1 MVFDSLLPVF
11 LSTER
16 PAIRPPTSLPFQ
28 FADGFGYDTK
38 TIGAILSI
46 QGVYSMV
53 STFFFF
59 PLIVKKLG
67 PLQLFKLISISYPLL
82 YVATPYL
89 VFLPDT
95 LRMAGIYAVVVWK
108 CTLSTL
114 AYPSNTIL
122 LSNSAP
128 TTLSLGTING
138 VAASTAS
145 LSRTAGPAISGLLY
159 AVGLENGYSGLVW
172 WATAVVTI
180 GGAYLSF
187 AITEPRGRLDEKEST
202 ESATA
207 GPSTARDSSEGLP
220 KPPAVA

>member
-11 LSTER
+11 LSTAR
-16 PAIRPPTSLPFQ
+16 PTPRPPTHLPFQ

-38 TIGAILSI
+38 TIGFILSV
-46 QGVYSMV
+46 QGVYSMT
-53 STFFFF
+53 STYFLF
-59 PLIVKKLG
+59 PRVAEKLG
-67 PLQLFKLISISYPLL
+67 ALGLFKLISISYPML
-82 YVATPYL
+82 YIATPYL

-95 LRMAGIYAVVVWK
+95 LRMAGIYGIVVWK

-145 LSRTAGPAISGLLY
+145 LSRAAGPAISGWLY
-159 AVGLENGYSGLVW
+159 AKGLENGYSGLVW
-172 WATAVVTI
+172 WSTAVVTI
-180 GGAYLSF
+180 AGVCLSLK
-187 AITEPRGRLDEKEST
+187 IQEPRGRLDEKEPS
-202 ESATA
+202 EPPA
-207 GPSTARDSSEGLP
+207 GPSGSRETTGSS
-220 KPPAVA
+220 